1 MSILKRKKIEP
12 EIKPTAEFVGN
23 TEELSEEEQL
33 MAPEACETQMALD
46 DEQRV
51 RILSPGMLVF
61 KRFIRNKLA
70 IVGSVILLTMF
81 VFAFIG
87 GWLMPY
93 GEKQVFTEYV
103 DMSKD
108 YAGITVN
115 TEYRYVESES
125 GIFPSVARA
134 EFISAAL
141 NGGTTFTADNVDY
154 KLQKLGENYFI
165 VYGLIPV
172 TSTAG
177 IPANELVTAT
187 KKGLTRTFHQKIV
200 AFASHNVFDYAN
212 PDSEKSFQ
220 FQYLAQM
227 AMLAPAE
234 GEPSPLV
241 VEQSAV
247 GLPEPDFSKI
257 TVTADNIRK
266 FTVKGNTYTL
276 TLGEESAT
284 IDSADTPEYASV
296 SRYIVQAIM
305 PDVFLTIRFKD
316 ELKTAIEN
324 EATNFSFTDDA
335 GTTTKFI
342 INRDNL
348 RWIIKTDERTNVIL
362 DYNRPNAEHWVG
374 TDGNGMDLLTR
385 LMYGGRVSLIIGF
398 IVVIIELFI
407 GVILGGLSG
416 FFGKWVDDLLMR
428 LVDIFNCIP
437 SLPVIIIIGAMMDQL
452 RVDPTQR
459 IMLLMLIL
467 GILGWPGIARLTR
480 GQILSLREQEFM
492 VATEASGLSVYRR
505 IFKHLIPNVI
515 PQLIVVSTMALGE
528 VILLES
534 TLSFLGLGVKYPFAS
549 WGNIINEV
557 SNVYVMTNYWF
568 VWIPA
573 GFLILITVLAFNFIG
588 DGLRDA
594 FDPKMKR

>member
-187 KKGLTRTFHQKIV
+187 KKGLTRTFH
-200 AFASHNVFDYAN
+200 
-212 PDSEKSFQ
+212 
-220 FQYLAQM
+220 
-227 AMLAPAE
+227 
-234 GEPSPLV
+234 
-241 VEQSAV
+241 
-247 GLPEPDFSKI
+247 
-257 TVTADNIRK
+257 
-266 FTVKGNTYTL
+266 
-276 TLGEESAT
+276 
-284 IDSADTPEYASV
+284 
-296 SRYIVQAIM
+296 
-305 PDVFLTIRFKD
+305 
-316 ELKTAIEN
+316 
-324 EATNFSFTDDA
+324 
-335 GTTTKFI
+335 
-342 INRDNL
+342 
-348 RWIIKTDERTNVIL
+348 
-362 DYNRPNAEHWVG
+362 
-374 TDGNGMDLLTR
+374 
-385 LMYGGRVSLIIGF
+385 
-398 IVVIIELFI
+398 
-407 GVILGGLSG
+407 
-416 FFGKWVDDLLMR
+416 
-428 LVDIFNCIP
+428 
-437 SLPVIIIIGAMMDQL
+437 
-452 RVDPTQR
+452 
-459 IMLLMLIL
+459 
-467 GILGWPGIARLTR
+467 
-480 GQILSLREQEFM
+480 
-492 VATEASGLSVYRR
+492 
-505 IFKHLIPNVI
+505 
-515 PQLIVVSTMALGE
+515 
-528 VILLES
+528 
-534 TLSFLGLGVKYPFAS
+534 
-549 WGNIINEV
+549 
-557 SNVYVMTNYWF
+557 
-568 VWIPA
+568 
-573 GFLILITVLAFNFIG
+573 
-588 DGLRDA
+588 
-594 FDPKMKR
+594 

>member
-1 MSILKRKKIEP
+1 MSDKMFDDNSNIIE
-12 EIKPTAEFVGN
+12 AESQCD
-23 TEELSEEEQL
+23 TTL
-33 MAPEACETQMALD
+33 ALD
-46 DEQRV
+46 DEQR
-51 RILSPGMLVF
+51 IKTLSPGMLVF

-81 VFAFIG
+81 LFAFIG

-108 YAGITVN
+108 YAGVTVN
-115 TEYRYVESES
+115 NEYRYVESEK
-125 GIFPSVARA
+125 GILPSPARA
-134 EFISAAL
+134 EFLSAAIT
-141 NGGTTFTADNVDY
+141 GGTTFSSDGMDY
-154 KLQKLGENYFI
+154 QLQKLGENFYLI
-165 VYGLIPV
+165 YGLVSVDSTSKIP
-172 TSTAG
+172 SS
-177 IPANELVTAT
+177 ELVTVT
-187 KKGLTRTFHQKIV
+187 KKKSTKTYHRQIV
-200 AFASHNVFDYAN
+200 ALASYNVFDYAASDGN
-212 PDSEKSFQ
+212 ESFE
-220 FQYLAQM
+220 FRYLSQM
-227 AMLAPAE
+227 AMLAPGA
-234 GEPSPLV
+234 GEKFQAST
-241 VEQSAV
+241 QTAA
-247 GLPEPDFSKI
+247 GLPAPDFSKI
-257 TVTADNIRK
+257 TVGKDNKRS
-266 FTVKGNTYTL
+266 FSVDGHRYTEV
-276 TLGEESAT
+276 LGE
-284 IDSADTPEYASV
+284 DSTMVYDSDNAEYAGI

-305 PDVFLTIRFKD
+305 PDVFLTMPYK
-316 ELKTAIEN
+316 EQLKTAIAN
-324 EATNFSFTDDA
+324 NDTNFAFTDQE
-335 GTTTKFI
+335 GKLTKYI
-342 INRDNL
+342 INRENTQ
-348 RWIIKTDERTNVIL
+348 WIVKTDEQTNVIQS
-362 DYNRPNAEHWVG
+362 YKSPSKSHWVG

-385 LMYGGRVSLIIGF
+385 LMYGGRVSLLIGF
-398 IVVIIELFI
+398 IVVIIETFI
-407 GVILGGLSG
+407 GVVLGGLSG

-459 IMLLMLIL
+459 IALLMLIL
-467 GILGWPGIARLTR
+467 GILGWPSIARLTR
-480 GQILSLREQEFM
+480 GQILTLREQEFM

-515 PQLIVVSTMALGE
+515 PQLIVVSTMALGD

>member
-1 MSILKRKKIEP
+1 MSILKRRKTEP
-12 EIKPTAEFVGN
+12 EIKPTADFVDH
-23 TEELSEEEQL
+23 TEALSEEERL
-33 MAPEACETQMALD
+33 LAPEACETEMALD

-70 IVGSVILLTMF
+70 IVGSIILLTMF
-81 VFAFIG
+81 VFSFIG
-87 GWLMPY
+87 GWIVPY

-103 DMSKD
+103 DMSKE
-108 YAGITVN
+108 YAGVTVN
-115 TEYRYVESES
+115 TEYRYVESEV

-134 EFISAAL
+134 EFVSAAL
-141 NGGTTFTADNVDY
+141 NGGSTFSADGIDY
-154 KLQKLGENYFI
+154 KLQKLGDNYFI

-172 TSTAG
+172 DSTAG
-177 IPANELVTAT
+177 IPADELVVVT
-187 KKGLTRTFHQKIV
+187 KKNLQRTFHQKVV

-212 PDSEKSFQ
+212 PDAEMSFA

-227 AMLAPAE
+227 AMLAPAQ
-234 GEPSPLV
+234 GDPSPLDV
-241 VEQSAV
+241 AQSAP
-247 GLPEPDFSKI
+247 GLPAPDFSKI
-257 TVTADNIRK
+257 TILADNQRQ
-266 FTVKGNTYTL
+266 FSVNGNKYTL
-276 TLGEESAT
+276 TLGEDSAT
-284 IDSADTPEYASV
+284 VATADTPEYAAISK
-296 SRYIVQAIM
+296 YIVQAIM
-305 PDVFLTIRFKD
+305 PDVFLTIRYKD

-324 EATNFSFTDDA
+324 EESTFSFTDDA

-348 RWIIKTDERTNVIL
+348 RWIIKTDERTNVIQ
-362 DYNRPNAEHWVG
+362 DYNRPNSEHWVG

-385 LMYGGRVSLIIGF
+385 LMYGGRVSLLIGF
-398 IVVIIELFI
+398 IVVFIELLI
-407 GVILGGLSG
+407 GVVLGGLSG

-437 SLPVIIIIGAMMDQL
+437 SLPLIIIIGAMMDQL

-459 IMLLMLIL
+459 IFLLMLIL

-528 VILLES
+528 IILLES

>member
-23 TEELSEEEQL
+23 TEELSEEEQV

-247 GLPEPDFSKI
+247 GLPDPDFSKI
-257 TVTADNIRK
+257 TVTADNLRK
-266 FTVKGNTYTL
+266 FTVNGNTYTL

>member
-1 MSILKRKKIEP
+1 MSILKRIKKEP
-12 EIKPTAEFVGN
+12 DIKPTAEFVRDP
-23 TEELSEEEQL
+23 EETAEEDQV
-33 MAPEACETQMALD
+33 MAPEACETTMALD

-70 IVGSVILLTMF
+70 IVGSIILLTMF
-81 VFAFIG
+81 LFAFVG
-87 GWLMPY
+87 GWVMPY

-108 YAGITVN
+108 YAGVTVN
-115 TEYRYVESES
+115 TEYRYVESEA

-141 NGGTTFTADNVDY
+141 NGRTEFTADSIDY
-154 KLQKLGENYFI
+154 KLQKLGENYYI

-172 TSTAG
+172 DSTSG
-177 IPANELVTAT
+177 IPASELVRVT
-187 KKGLTRTFHQKIV
+187 KKNLTRTFHRMIV
-200 AFASHNVFDYAN
+200 AFASYNVFDYAN
-212 PDSEKSFQ
+212 QGSEQSFT

-234 GEPSPLV
+234 GQDSPLV
-241 VEQSAV
+241 VEQSAAD
-247 GLPEPDFSKI
+247 LPAPDFSKI
-257 TVTADNIRK
+257 TVTKDNLRK
-266 FTVKGNTYTL
+266 FTVNGKEYTL
-276 TLGEESAT
+276 SLGEDSAT
-284 IDSADTPEYASV
+284 ISTADTPEYAAV

-324 EATNFSFTDDA
+324 EEANFSFTDDA

-348 RWIIKTDERTNVIL
+348 RWNIKTDERTNVIQ
-362 DYNRPNAEHWVG
+362 DYNRPNKEHWMG

-385 LMYGGRVSLIIGF
+385 LMYGGRVSLLIGF
-398 IVVIIELFI
+398 IVVLIETFI

-416 FFGKWVDDLLMR
+416 YFGRWVDDLLMR

-437 SLPVIIIIGAMMDQL
+437 SLPLIIIIGAMMDQM
-452 RVDPTQR
+452 RVDPTTR
-459 IMLLMLIL
+459 IMFLMLIL
-467 GILGWPGIARLTR
+467 GILGWPSIARLTR

-515 PQLIVVSTMALGE
+515 PQLIVVSTMALGD
-528 VILLES
+528 VILMES

-557 SNVYVMTNYWF
+557 TNVYVMTNYWF